1 MFRCGFLLKSKCLN
15 FNLNSN
21 KLYSLSGLKFT
32 TNNNQMDM
40 TQFWQQKNVKDILQ
54 LQRDYLSEYS
64 PLWESIKPLYDEMGI
79 TEQKKNH
86 KKNKDENKNNKFQK

>member
-1 MFRCGFLLKSKCLN
+1 
-15 FNLNSN
+15 
-21 KLYSLSGLKFT
+21 
-32 TNNNQMDM
+32 MDM

-79 TEQKKNH
+79 TEQKKTD
-86 KKNKDENKNNKFQK
+86 KTDKKDENNKSQK

>member
-1 MFRCGFLLKSKCLN
+1 MIRRGFLLKTKC

-21 KLYSLSGLKFT
+21 KICFVSSLNFT
-32 TNNNQMDM
+32 TNKNKMDM

-86 KKNKDENKNNKFQK
+86 KKKDENNKFQK

>member
-1 MFRCGFLLKSKCLN
+1 
-15 FNLNSN
+15 
-21 KLYSLSGLKFT
+21 
-32 TNNNQMDM
+32 MDM

-86 KKNKDENKNNKFQK
+86 KKKDENNKFQK

>member
-1 MFRCGFLLKSKCLN
+1 MFRRGFLLKTKCLN

-21 KLYSLSGLKFT
+21 KLYLISSSKFT
-32 TNNNQMDM
+32 TNKNQVDM

-64 PLWESIKPLYDEMGI
+64 PLWEDIKPLYDEMGI
-79 TEQKKNH
+79 TEKKKN
-86 KKNKDENKNNKFQK
+86 NENNENKNNK

>member
-1 MFRCGFLLKSKCLN
+1 MLRRGFLLKTKCLN

-21 KLYSLSGLKFT
+21 KLYSISSLKFT
-32 TNNNQMDM
+32 TNKNQTDM

-64 PLWESIKPLYDEMGI
+64 PLWENIKPLYDEMGI
-79 TEQKKNH
+79 TEQKKPDKTD
-86 KKNKDENKNNKFQK
+86 KKNEN

>member
-1 MFRCGFLLKSKCLN
+1 MLRRGFLLKTKCLN

-21 KLYSLSGLKFT
+21 KLYSISSLNL
-32 TNNNQMDM
+32 TNKNQIDM
-40 TQFWQQKNVKDILQ
+40 TEFWKNKNVKDILQ

-79 TEQKKNH
+79 TEQKKTDKTDKTD
-86 KKNKDENKNNKFQK
+86 KK

>member
-1 MFRCGFLLKSKCLN
+1 MLRRGFLLKTKCLN

-21 KLYSLSGLKFT
+21 KLYSISSLKFT
-32 TNNNQMDM
+32 TNKNQIDM
-40 TQFWQQKNVKDILQ
+40 TEFWKNKNVKDILQ

-79 TEQKKNH
+79 TEQKKTD
-86 KKNKDENKNNKFQK
+86 KKDENNKSQK

>member
-1 MFRCGFLLKSKCLN
+1 MLRRGFLLKTKCLN

-21 KLYSLSGLKFT
+21 KLYSISSLKFT
-32 TNNNQMDM
+32 TNKNQTDM

-79 TEQKKNH
+79 TEQKKPDKTD
-86 KKNKDENKNNKFQK
+86 KKNEN

>member
-1 MFRCGFLLKSKCLN
+1 MLRRGFLLKTKC

-21 KLYSLSGLKFT
+21 NLCFVSSLNFT
-32 TNNNQMDM
+32 TNKNKMDM

-86 KKNKDENKNNKFQK
+86 KKDEDENKNNKFQK